1 MMNDF
6 CKSAL
11 LTLKSKK
18 RSKFKVG
25 KEIYNFE
32 AVTGGKLPNKDEIFT
47 LISVSGGFSS
57 LAIILSVAQREKI
70 EQMYCSTFRIGREHF
85 KKLYGAFLS
94 GNIKNAEFYT
104 SDVQKKTDKDKYDY
118 LGFIENI
125 CNETKWTVK
134 PVKNHSKVILM
145 RTAQSNHY
153 VVETSSNLNE
163 NPKIEQFS
171 VSNDIE
177 LFEFYNNNLFELL
190 RNA

>member
-11 LTLKSKK
+11 LTLKNKK

-32 AVTGGKLPNKDEIFT
+32 AVTAGRLPDNDEIFT

-57 LAIILSVAQREKI
+57 LAIILSIAQKEKI
-70 EQMYCSTFRIGREHF
+70 EQIYCSTFRIGKEHF
-85 KKLYGAFLS
+85 KKLYGSFLS
-94 GNIKNAEFYT
+94 GNIKFAEFYT

-118 LGFIENI
+118 LGFIKNI
-125 CNETKWTVK
+125 CTETKLIVK

-145 RTAQSNHY
+145 KTLKGNY
-153 VVETSSNLNE
+153 YIVETSSNLNE

-171 VSNDIE
+171 ISNDVE
-177 LFEFYNNNLFELL
+177 LFDFYNNNLFELL

>member
-1 MMNDF
+1 MNDF

-18 RSKFKVG
+18 RLKFKVG

-32 AVTGGKLPNKDEIFT
+32 TVTAGKLPGNDEIFT

-70 EQMYCSTFRIGREHF
+70 EQIYCSTFRIGKEHF
-85 KKLYGAFLS
+85 KKLYGSFLS
-94 GNIKNAEFYT
+94 GNIKSAEFYT

-125 CNETKWTVK
+125 CKETKWIVK
-134 PVKNHSKVILM
+134 PVKNHSKVILI
-145 RTAQSNHY
+145 RSSKGNHY

-163 NPKIEQFS
+163 NSKIEQFS
-171 VSNDIE
+171 VSNDVE
-177 LFEFYNNNLFELL
+177 LFDFYNNNLFELL